1 MDQNVFQI
9 YPNYLLHIFGVKGL
23 YYDSYDAP
31 SDTLFVYP
39 VIPDLDPTASERMSG
54 NDIFRDKNIVWQV
67 RSAGPLL
74 DNIWAGG
81 NVKH

>member
-1 MDQNVFQI
+1 MDENIFQL
-9 YPNYLLHIFGVKGL
+9 YPNYFI
-23 YYDSYDAP
+23 YNISIW
-31 SDTLFVYP
+31 SN
-39 VIPDLDPTASERMSG
+39 LDPTASERMSG

-67 RSAGPLL
+67 RSVGPLL

>member
-1 MDQNVFQI
+1 M
-9 YPNYLLHIFGVKGL
+9 

>member
-9 YPNYLLHIFGVKGL
+9 YPSINLSPKGL